1 MCGIAGFSGNG
12 DLQDLERMMAAL
24 YNRGPDANG
33 IWRDSDSNV
42 WLGHQRLSI
51 IDLEDGS
58 QPMITAKGNLAVVF
72 NGEIYNH
79 LELRKQLE
87 NHGHKFLS
95 DHSDTE
101 VLLHGYEEWGEG
113 LPDKLDGMWAFSIYD
128 KERKEFFLSRDRF
141 GKKPL
146 YYFSSGE
153 NFIFSSDLKSL
164 IKHNLIN
171 PQISPLS
178 LQKYYAYGYVPAPLT
193 LYDGIYKLPAGHN
206 MKIRVGGSQISIRKY
221 WEFLLEPFEKIPNNP
236 EQEWGERLRE
246 LLRLSVKKRLMADV
260 PLGVFLSGGI
270 DSTSIA
276 LFAANELGNEDVS
289 TFSIGFN
296 EASFDESEW
305 SDRAAKFLG
314 TKHYQEK
321 FHIRALLDIL
331 PEINKTLD
339 EPFVDSSIL
348 PTALL
353 CKIAGKRVKV
363 ALSGDGG
370 DELFAGYDPFR
381 ALKAAEIYDNWVPKP
396 VHMAIRLIAG
406 KLPVSNRNISF
417 DFAVKKTLSG
427 LSYPKKIWN
436 PVWMGPL
443 EPNELS
449 ELTGEKVNIEEVYSE
464 AIDLWDAYPKS
475 NLLDRT
481 LQFFTKLYM
490 QNGILPKV
498 DRASMMNSLEVR
510 APYLDIDLVNFV
522 RRIPGSYKYRNGTTK
537 YILKK
542 ALEPVLPR
550 EFLYR
555 KKKGFG
561 SPIGPWFKDETLSL
575 GKEMNNKTPSTR
587 FLKKELTEHING
599 TKDCRLYLWSQWL
612 LENTVDKIDSQN

>member
-1 MCGIAGFSGNG
+1 MCGITGFSGNG

-58 QPMITAKGNLAVVF
+58 QPMITVKENLAVVF

-87 NHGHKFLS
+87 DRGHKFLS

-206 MKIRVGGSQISIRKY
+206 MKIRVGGSQVSIRKY

-276 LFAANELGNEDVS
+276 LFAASL
-289 TFSIGFN
+289 
-296 EASFDESEW
+296 
-305 SDRAAKFLG
+305 
-314 TKHYQEK
+314 
-321 FHIRALLDIL
+321 
-331 PEINKTLD
+331 
-339 EPFVDSSIL
+339 
-348 PTALL
+348 
-353 CKIAGKRVKV
+353 
-363 ALSGDGG
+363 
-370 DELFAGYDPFR
+370 
-381 ALKAAEIYDNWVPKP
+381 
-396 VHMAIRLIAG
+396 
-406 KLPVSNRNISF
+406 KLP
-417 DFAVKKTLSG
+417 
-427 LSYPKKIWN
+427 
-436 PVWMGPL
+436 
-443 EPNELS
+443 
-449 ELTGEKVNIEEVYSE
+449 
-464 AIDLWDAYPKS
+464 
-475 NLLDRT
+475 
-481 LQFFTKLYM
+481 
-490 QNGILPKV
+490 
-498 DRASMMNSLEVR
+498 
-510 APYLDIDLVNFV
+510 
-522 RRIPGSYKYRNGTTK
+522 
-537 YILKK
+537 
-542 ALEPVLPR
+542 
-550 EFLYR
+550 
-555 KKKGFG
+555 
-561 SPIGPWFKDETLSL
+561 
-575 GKEMNNKTPSTR
+575 
-587 FLKKELTEHING
+587 
-599 TKDCRLYLWSQWL
+599 
-612 LENTVDKIDSQN
+612 